1 MESDL
6 TDLDGISY
14 LSTLLGK
21 EDQQKK
27 HAYLYWASSE
37 GETSVGVRRER
48 WKLVKYR
55 AKKNSPAGQP
65 DDWRLYDLNTDIG
78 EEKDLSSL
86 HPETV
91 KEILDLLKED
101 GLL

>member
-1 MESDL
+1 M
-6 TDLDGISY
+6 
-14 LSTLLGK
+14 K
-21 EDQQKK
+21 N
-27 HAYLYWASSE
+27 
-37 GETSVGVRRER
+37 
-48 WKLVKYR
+48 R